1 MIRTVDGPLLS
12 VITKAYHLHVFLS
25 LANLNIQK
33 SLKHSNTRLRK
44 AQMSTRAPCS
54 VCTQRATSHGQHRR
68 TELSFCIWTNK
79 YKSQFK
85 HAHRKS
91 VKAPKSA
98 QVCGVLCTQRSHRD
112 ASQSAW
118 TPNLPFLALVPTNTL
133 SKYPSW
139 RVSSKK
145 LSVMS

>member
-1 MIRTVDGPLLS
+1 MIRTVDGPLLN
-12 VITKAYHLHVFLS
+12 VVTKAYHLHVFLS
-25 LANLNIQK
+25 LSSLNIQT

-54 VCTQRATSHGQHRR
+54 VCTQRATSHRQQDR
-68 TELSFCIWTNK
+68 TELSSCIRTNK

-85 HAHRKS
+85 HAHRKKCES
-91 VKAPKSA
+91 TQISTR
-98 QVCGVLCTQRSHRD
+98 GVLCTQRSRRD
-112 ASQSAW
+112 VSQSAW

-139 RVSSKK
+139 RVSSK